1 MTLTPTRIRAA
12 MLSASFAMLSVTQP
26 ALGESCNSN
35 EVGYIASFKVLP
47 GKEAAFEAGIS
58 NLAAEV
64 NAREPGVV
72 LYAPYKGT
80 DGEYWMMERYQDLAA
95 RDVHAQAPEVQAAF
109 GPVAP
114 LLAAP
119 PTVIPVTT
127 VCP

>member
-1 MTLTPTRIRAA
+1 MRLTLTVG
-12 MLSASFAMLSVTQP
+12 FALITMAQS
-26 ALGESCNSN
+26 ALGATCNSN
-35 EVGYIASFKVLP
+35 EVGYIASFKVTP
-47 GKEAAFEAGIS
+47 GEEAAFEAGIS

-95 RDVHAQAPEVQAAF
+95 REVHAKAPEVQAAF
-109 GPVAP
+109 VPVAP
-114 LLAAP
+114 LLAEP
-119 PTVIPVTT
+119 PTVIPVSA

>member
-1 MTLTPTRIRAA
+1 MRLTLVPILPPILTIG
-12 MLSASFAMLSVTQP
+12 FALISMAQS
-26 ALGESCNSN
+26 ALGATCNSN
-35 EVGYIASFKVLP
+35 EVGYIASFKVTP
-47 GKEAAFEAGIS
+47 GEEAAFEAGIS

-95 RDVHAQAPEVQAAF
+95 RDVHAKAPEVQAAF
-109 GPVAP
+109 VPVAP
-114 LLAAP
+114 LLAEP
-119 PTVIPVTT
+119 PTVIPVSA

>member
-1 MTLTPTRIRAA
+1 MRLLLTPILTVG
-12 MLSASFAMLSVTQP
+12 FAFISMAQP
-26 ALGESCNSN
+26 ALAETCNSN

-47 GKEAAFEAGIS
+47 GQETAFEAGIL

-95 RDVHAQAPEVQAAF
+95 RDVHAKAPEVQAAF

-114 LLAAP
+114 LLAEP
-119 PTVIPVTT
+119 PTVTPVTA